1 MFTKDGHKIVL
12 KIKGGSHLYG
22 LATENSDLDYIGVFL
37 NTPEELY
44 GLKTCEVIEENT
56 ISKQDNGKNDKD
68 AIDCKYYSLAKFC
81 SLALGCNPTILEIL
95 FVNPKNIVFC
105 DTIGQHLLDN
115 RHLFLS
121 KKAYHSFLGYAISQK
136 KKSFVKAENLK
147 KLTEAYKELNRINH
161 YKLCKTMLYDAVNP
175 IGNFMKIWDYEIG
188 MIYTSNGFINCDD
201 YPNYITIGDLR
212 FSNQKLI
219 DVKRKIESRLNKAS
233 HRADGMLDKGV
244 DYKFMSHTVRLLY
257 EGIQLLTTGNISF
270 PLEQKDIIMDIKL
283 GKVKNTDIITLIE
296 DLENKIKTIDVIL
309 PEKPDIDG
317 VNSMMVYIY
326 TILTMYKSLP
336 TEGNSL

>member
-56 ISKQDNGKNDKD
+56 VSKQDNGKNDKD

-95 FVNPKNIVFC
+95 FVNSENIVFC
-105 DTIGQHLLDN
+105 DTIGEHLLDN

-147 KLTEAYKELNRINH
+147 KLTEAYNVLNTIEHN
-161 YKLCKTMLYDAVNP
+161 KLCKTMLYESKIDEHPDIVCSNIVN
-175 IGNFMKIWDYEIG
+175 
-188 MIYTSNGFINCDD
+188 TDD

-219 DVKRKIESRLNKAS
+219 DVKRKIENRLNKAS

-257 EGIQLLTTGNISF
+257 EGIQLLTTGSISF

-296 DLENKIKTIDVIL
+296 DLENKIKTIDVVL

-326 TILTMYKSLP
+326 AILTMYKSLP
-336 TEGNSL
+336 TVDDYL